1 MTAYAKLEKHQSYHK
16 RQHDTSAFGFNKKDE
31 MYIYHFLIY
40 YLFIIIIIHLFI
52 FILLLFIYLLFII
65 IIIYNYLL
73 LFIIYICI
81 MLLHY
86 FNFYSITFKFHPT
99 KVSRLVLPVSVQYH
113 VTNSSKL

>member
-52 FILLLFIYLLFII
+52 FILLLLFIYYLLLLLFII
-65 IIIYNYLL
+65 IYYYL
-73 LFIIYICI
+73 LFIYVLC
-81 MLLHY
+81 Y
-86 FNFYSITFKFHPT
+86 FIILISIRSLSNFIPQK
-99 KVSRLVLPVSVQYH
+99 
-113 VTNSSKL
+113 